1 MEKSAERSDLM
12 QTPASLKWLVA
23 GLTFS
28 ILWASASAATKIGL
42 ISAQPFT
49 IALSRFAVASAI
61 MLIIAHLILHKKLPG
76 SLKIWMQ
83 LTVYG
88 FFNISLYLG
97 LYVLAMEE
105 VSAGIGTLFVATN
118 PVLIT
123 LISTIWYKQKIGGR
137 TWMSFF
143 LCMAGVLLAAYP
155 LIGNGYA
162 SIKGL
167 LIMLMSMLCYSV
179 GAIYFSRKQWDG
191 LHLLTINAWQTLIGG
206 ILLLPFFIIFYN
218 PSANIFDLRLLG
230 SILWLAI
237 PVSIGAVM
245 IWLYLLRQDAIKAS
259 FWLFL
264 CPIAGFA
271 IAALLMK
278 EPLSLYTLTGVILVL
293 AGLYLTQSGRLSSG

>member
-1 MEKSAERSDLM
+1 MEKSAERPDLM
-12 QTPASLKWLVA
+12 QSPASLKWLTA
-23 GLTFS
+23 GLSFS

-49 IALSRFAVASAI
+49 IAISRFGVAAAF
-61 MLIIAHLILHKKLPG
+61 MLIITHLILSKKLPR
-76 SLKIWMQ
+76 SQKIWKQ

-88 FFNISLYLG
+88 FLNISLYLG

-123 LISTIWYKQKIGGR
+123 LISTIWFKQKVQPRI
-137 TWMSFF
+137 WISLI
-143 LCMAGVLLAAYP
+143 LCGVGVLLAAYP
-155 LIGNGYA
+155 LIIAGYA

-167 LIMLMSMLCYSV
+167 LIMVLSMICYSV
-179 GAIYFSRKQWDG
+179 GAIYYSRKDWQG
-191 LHLLTINAWQTLIGG
+191 LHILTINAWQTLIGG
-206 ILLLPFFIIFYN
+206 ILLLPAFIIFYD
-218 PSANIFDLRLLG
+218 PSANNFDLRLLG
-230 SILWLAI
+230 SVLWLAL

-245 IWLYLLRQDAIKAS
+245 LWLYLLSRDTIKAS

-271 IAALLMK
+271 IASLLMN
-278 EPLSLYTLTGVILVL
+278 EPLTFYTLIGVIFVL
-293 AGLYLTQSGRLSSG
+293 GGLYLTQAGR

>member
-1 MEKSAERSDLM
+1 MRS
-12 QTPASLKWLVA
+12 PASLKWLTA
-23 GLTFS
+23 GFSFS

-49 IALSRFAVASAI
+49 IAISRFGVAAAF
-61 MLIIAHLILHKKLPG
+61 MLIIAHLILSKELPR
-76 SLKIWMQ
+76 SQKIWKQ

-88 FFNISLYLG
+88 FLNISLYLG

-123 LISTIWYKQKIGGR
+123 LISAIWYKQQIHR
-137 TWMSFF
+137 RIWISLI
-143 LCMAGVLLAAYP
+143 LCGLGVLLAAYP
-155 LIGNGYA
+155 LIIAGYA

-167 LIMLMSMLCYSV
+167 SIMVLSMVCYSV
-179 GAIYFSRKQWDG
+179 GAIYYSRKDWQG
-191 LHLLTINAWQTLIGG
+191 LHILTINAWQTLIGG
-206 ILLLPFFIIFYN
+206 ILLLPAFIIFYD
-218 PSANIFDLRLLG
+218 PSANNFDLRLLG
-230 SILWLAI
+230 SVLWLAL

-245 IWLYLLRQDAIKAS
+245 LWLYLLSRDTIKAS

-271 IAALLMK
+271 IASLLMN
-278 EPLSLYTLTGVILVL
+278 EPLTFYTLIGVIFVL
-293 AGLYLTQSGRLSSG
+293 GGLYLTQAGR